1 MVEPYYCVLGN
12 VPMVLTSTV
21 SPPGSHSVRIVS
33 SSGAEDTVTYTIADS
48 NTDSEYR
55 DWL

>member
-1 MVEPYYCVLGN
+1 
-12 VPMVLTSTV
+12 MVLTSNV

-33 SSGAEDTVTYTIADS
+33 SSGAEDTVTYSITNS

-55 DWL
+55 DLL